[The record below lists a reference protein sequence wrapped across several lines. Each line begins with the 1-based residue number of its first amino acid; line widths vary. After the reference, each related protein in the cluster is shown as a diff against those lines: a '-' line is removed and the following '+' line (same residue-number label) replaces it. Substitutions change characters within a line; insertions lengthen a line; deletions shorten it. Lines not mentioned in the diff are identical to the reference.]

1 MGDAEI
7 ESVGG
12 AICIVEQFKFVP
24 EFINRSNFIDLTNCF
39 PCSKKQ

>member
-12 AICIVEQFKFVP
+12 AICIVEQFKHVP
-24 EFINRSNFIDLTNCF
+24 EFIGGVSGKGYSYL
-39 PCSKKQ
+39 